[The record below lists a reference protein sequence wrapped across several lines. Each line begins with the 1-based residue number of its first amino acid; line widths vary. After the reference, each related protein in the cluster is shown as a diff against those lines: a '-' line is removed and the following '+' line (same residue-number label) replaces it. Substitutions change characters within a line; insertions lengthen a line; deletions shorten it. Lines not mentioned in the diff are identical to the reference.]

1 MNFEFTFTKKIGE
14 NMKKRESRE
23 SRKHPRYT
31 KIIQMNCRIE
41 HFPDDLIGDKAKLKE
56 GDSFRAT
63 TINVSETGMLIN
75 YDFLLPERTLLKMSV
90 SDKTF
95 GVKKISFFARVTW
108 TKRNAYKIFG
118 RFAAGL
124 HLEKADK
131 DDIAM
136 LVEHFS

>member
-1 MNFEFTFTKKIGE
+1 MADAVDSKSTAGNCIPAQVRSPAPVRLGLLNMNFEFTFTKKIGE

-90 SDKTF
+90 S
-95 GVKKISFFARVTW
+95 
-108 TKRNAYKIFG
+108 
-118 RFAAGL
+118 
-124 HLEKADK
+124 
-131 DDIAM
+131 
-136 LVEHFS
+136 

>member
-1 MNFEFTFTKKIGE
+1 
-14 NMKKRESRE
+14 MKKESRE
-23 SRKHPRYT
+23 FRKHPRYT
-31 KIIQMNCRIE
+31 KIIQMECRIE
-41 HFPDDLIGDKAKLKE
+41 RFPEDLTGDKAKLKE
-56 GDSFRAT
+56 GDNFRAT

-90 SDKTF
+90 NDKTF
-95 GVKKISFFARVTW
+95 GDKKISFFARVTW

-131 DDIAM
+131 DDIAR